1 MQHRPA
7 VRGIMFEPSGVVP
20 PKVARPRVSIH
31 RLTTYEPAAVDRAL
45 HAVLAPLG
53 GMSAFVAP
61 GARVVLKPSLLMPSA
76 PERAICTHPEIIRA
90 VARLARE
97 AGAALVEATDSLVV
111 QYAREKG
118 ARVLVRG
125 VRSVPDFS
133 YEFDLS
139 IMNKALDTGIETF
152 FLPTDPKYFVLRSSA
167 IKEMAAFKGDL
178 SNMVPPAVEKAVRR
192 KMG

>member
-1 MQHRPA
+1 MVTA
-7 VRGIMFEPSGVVP
+7 VFPGTFDPPTYGHLNIIERAHSVFERLYVVIAVNQAKKTLFSVKERVELLAELVVP
-20 PKVARPRVSIH
+20 YRNVI
-31 RLTTYEPAAVDRAL
+31 
-45 HAVLAPLG
+45 
-53 GMSAFVAP
+53 
-61 GARVVLKPSLLMPSA
+61 
-76 PERAICTHPEIIRA
+76 
-90 VARLARE
+90 
-97 AGAALVEATDSLVV
+97 VESTDSLVV

-139 IMNKALDTGIETF
+139 IMNKALDPGIETF

-178 SNMVPPAVEKAVRR
+178 SNMVPPAVEKAVRK